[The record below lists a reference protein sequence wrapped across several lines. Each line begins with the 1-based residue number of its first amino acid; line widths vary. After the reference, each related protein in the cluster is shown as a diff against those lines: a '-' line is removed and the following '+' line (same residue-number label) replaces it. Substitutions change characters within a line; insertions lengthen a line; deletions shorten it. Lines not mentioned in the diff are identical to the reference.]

1 MKIAT
6 RLICA
11 VLVSIL
17 VVAFGFSLSFS
28 GSKEL
33 ILAIGLSIPPYN
45 IPETNSGIELDI
57 VREALKNK
65 GYTIKPKYVPFA
77 RRNKEL
83 INHKVDGVLTI
94 NTDSGIDAFYS
105 DEHIFCE
112 NVVISLTKNGFEIDS
127 PEDLKDKSIVAFQD
141 ATIYLGQDF
150 SSMAKANSKYKE
162 VANQNLQI
170 NLLYS
175 GRVDMIVLDKNIF
188 YYHRKHN
195 QIVDTTEPVTLHAIF
210 GPTPFR
216 VAFIDKKVR
225 DDFNEG
231 LKTLRSTKR
240 YDEIVKKYLSP

>member
-17 VVAFGFSLSFS
+17 VVAFDFPPSFS

-33 ILAIGLSIPPYN
+33 TLAIGLSIPPYN

-83 INHKVDGVLTI
+83 ISREVDGVLTI

-105 DEHIFCE
+105 DEHIVCE
-112 NVVISLTKNGFEIDS
+112 NVVITLTKNDFEIGS
-127 PEDLKDKSIVAFQD
+127 AQDLKGKSVVAFQD
-141 ATIYLGQDF
+141 AIIYLGKDF
-150 SSMAKANSKYKE
+150 SSMAKTNRKYKE

-175 GRVDMIVLDKNIF
+175 GRVDVIVLDKNIF
-188 YYHRKHN
+188 YYHRKRN
-195 QIVDTTEPVTLHAIF
+195 QMVDTTKPITFHIIFEPS
-210 GPTPFR
+210 PFR
-216 VAFIDKKVR
+216 VAFNDKKVR

-231 LKTLRSTKR
+231 LKILRSTKR